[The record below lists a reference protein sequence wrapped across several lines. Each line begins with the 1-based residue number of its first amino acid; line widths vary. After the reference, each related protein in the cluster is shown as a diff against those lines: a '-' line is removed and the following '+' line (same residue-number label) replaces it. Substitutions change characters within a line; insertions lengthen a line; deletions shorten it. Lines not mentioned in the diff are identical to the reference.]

1 MPNIIVRDY
10 VTTMKRL
17 HNKYDERLSSLMFMN
32 DYSINEQNVIIIYF
46 RYIMTVIYMRLCFT
60 VTRYEILVSSCLQYI
75 IMHRT

>member
-32 DYSINEQNVIIIYF
+32 DYSINEQKCNN
-46 RYIMTVIYMRLCFT
+46 YIFSLHYDCNI
-60 VTRYEILVSSCLQYI
+60 YEIMFYSHKI
-75 IMHRT
+75 